1 MILTTCARKVRSVH
15 DEATSASREHEGARF
30 FFIYSSLGVGIHH
43 LLGGFGDV
51 DHLFCFPLLFR
62 LRLEDVDH
70 LLRIGRFQRTWIIY
84 SGYHNYP
91 LLSDISQGQP
101 GGSTKGSA
109 LVQFYAAHGIVGEHR
124 GA

>member
-1 MILTTCARKVRSVH
+1 MVLVH
-15 DEATSASREHEGARF
+15 G

-70 LLRIGRFQRTWIIY
+70 LLRIGRFQRTWTIY